1 MHEKKE
7 VIWNLKSKEDEKW
20 EKKTGKNTQQSLSQ
34 MIKWLLPLSS
44 SAWFYWSDTLFGSIS
59 IMNLDF
65 SEELASEITLKSL
78 HIFQS
83 KRMSFLEDVGRNYLR

>member
-1 MHEKKE
+1 
-7 VIWNLKSKEDEKW
+7 
-20 EKKTGKNTQQSLSQ
+20 
-34 MIKWLLPLSS
+34 
-44 SAWFYWSDTLFGSIS
+44 
-59 IMNLDF
+59 MNLDF